1 MIVENTN
8 TQAKSPEDRKIIV
21 NEIHGKWSK
30 FSDQELAALK
40 GRDDLVSQVQAKY
53 AVEKAQAQKDVDALL
68 KGRTF

>member
-1 MIVENTN
+1 VENTN

>member
-1 MIVENTN
+1 MENTN

>member
-1 MIVENTN
+1 MEDTN
-8 TQAKSPEDRKIIV
+8 TQAKSLEDRKIIV